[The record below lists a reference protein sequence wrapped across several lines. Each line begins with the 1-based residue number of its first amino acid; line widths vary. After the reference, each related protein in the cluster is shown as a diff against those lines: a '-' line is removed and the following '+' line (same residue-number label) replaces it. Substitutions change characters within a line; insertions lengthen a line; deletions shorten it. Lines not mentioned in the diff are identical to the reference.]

1 MLVCGGRAVPARRV
15 MRRAGLAGVLGPELY
30 RMEVK
35 FQSQVV
41 E

>member
-1 MLVCGGRAVPARRV
+1 VPARRIT
-15 MRRAGLAGVLGPELY
+15 RRAGRAGWNGVETY
-30 RMEVK
+30 RIEVK